1 LQITPTEVVS
11 ILDHRDGFGHTDLL
25 GLRGFSFAPRARPT
39 REIEQERAT
48 TAALHQ
54 LDRLGLTERGG
65 EHPERYVVQV
75 VTSVRATSTGA
86 VQRGHNP
93 MMRAP
98 GPRTSTATSSNPIR
112 PIPAGPLT
120 GPGTP

>member
-1 LQITPTEVVS
+1 MGSDIRTSLASEDFRS
-11 ILDHRDGFGHTDLL
+11 
-25 GLRGFSFAPRARPT
+25 APRARPT
-39 REIEQERAT
+39 REIEQEPRDNGE
-48 TAALHQ
+48 ALHQ

-86 VQRGHNP
+86 VRRGHNP